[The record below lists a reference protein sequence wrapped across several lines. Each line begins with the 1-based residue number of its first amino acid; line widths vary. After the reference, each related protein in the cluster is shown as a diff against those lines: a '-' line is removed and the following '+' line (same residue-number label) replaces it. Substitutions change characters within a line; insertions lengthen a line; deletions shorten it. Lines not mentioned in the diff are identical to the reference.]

1 MRRSPLYLLC
11 SSPARLL
18 LATRSKST
26 TLDAYLRYHNIP
38 LFPMPLTAPR
48 SNRAAAVQHA
58 RIAVVVDP
66 EDLSKVA
73 GESPSEADGLMLS
86 SLGRRSLAAKALRAT
101 SAADSR
107 IAESLSAETEPA
119 SDAAR
124 GEKEGGAVVLVI
136 GSGGREHA
144 IALKLIDSPRVSHV
158 YVAPGNG
165 GTGSGRHAGVSNVD
179 IPPASSS
186 SAAAAGPHDA
196 VVQFAKSKGVS
207 LVAVGPEVP
216 LMEGV
221 VDAFHAAGVPCFGPS
236 AAAARL
242 EASKAFS
249 KDFMARHGLRTARY
263 ERFTEFSA
271 AREHVMGVDYRVVV
285 KASGLAAG
293 KGVLMP
299 ETKEEAVAALEVMMV
314 KREFGDAG
322 DEVVVEEFLEGEEV
336 RQGRTRG
343 GGKTRRSSS
352 S

>member
-1 MRRSPLYLLC
+1 MCVRGC
-11 SSPARLL
+11 F
-18 LATRSKST
+18 K
-26 TLDAYLRYHNIP
+26 
-38 LFPMPLTAPR
+38 
-48 SNRAAAVQHA
+48 RAAAVQHA

-73 GESPSEADGLMLS
+73 GESPSDADGLMLS

-107 IAESLSAETEPA
+107 IAESLLAGESETEAA
-119 SDAAR
+119 S
-124 GEKEGGAVVLVI
+124 GGGKGGAVVLVI

-179 IPPASSS
+179 IPASFSS
-186 SAAAAGPHDA
+186 GDAAAAAGPHGA
-196 VVQFAKSKGVS
+196 VVEFAKSKGVS

-221 VDAFHAAGVPCFGPS
+221 VDAFKAAGVPCFGPS

-263 ERFTEFSA
+263 ECFTEFEA
-271 AREHVMGVDYRVVV
+271 AREYVAKVDYRVVV

-299 ETKEEAVAALEVMMV
+299 ETKEETVAALEVMMV
-314 KREFGDAG
+314 KKEFGDAG

-336 RQGRTRG
+336 RG
-343 GGKTRRSSS
+343 GGEAESDKTVVV
-352 S
+352 